1 MGFQNFA
8 ILLSELHFAPP
19 PSYLPGSA
27 GMSGLSANTSY
38 YEVLGVGE
46 KEDRESIK
54 QAYQRLLLKHHPDK
68 QQSKDT
74 IGEEDRVQRVVEAW
88 KVLGDTT
95 SRALYDRQ
103 LGEQRRIER
112 GVVSAEVDL
121 DEMEYDEA
129 SETWTS
135 PCRCGQEYV
144 VSVEDLEEGIDVI
157 GCAGCSL
164 RIRVLYEEEDASS
177 SIS

>member
-1 MGFQNFA
+1 M
-8 ILLSELHFAPP
+8 
-19 PSYLPGSA
+19 
-27 GMSGLSANTSY
+27 
-38 YEVLGVGE
+38 V
-46 KEDRESIK
+46 
-54 QAYQRLLLKHHPDK
+54 
-68 QQSKDT
+68 
-74 IGEEDRVQRVVEAW
+74 
-88 KVLGDTT
+88 
-95 SRALYDRQ
+95 
-103 LGEQRRIER
+103 EQRRIER

-121 DEMEYDEA
+121 DEMEYDEGKRGKRRKLYVMQDLRTPPTREDSYSSSSSLPHFFFFKKNFFVAISYHQA